1 MTAENPSS
9 GLRKKP
15 QQQRSRELVAKIIA
29 ATSEL
34 LRTIGPDAITTNHIA
49 EVTGIGKGSI
59 YQYFRTKDDIIVA
72 AIQDTARSQTPTLRT
87 ALSQIA
93 LMPPEQMIDSS
104 IDILVSFST
113 DNAAMIRYLATR
125 PDISQEVEANSDMSV
140 LMQTMVTMHV
150 QQYRDRYRS
159 DLAPENIAWL
169 FINSAIATTLVYF
182 ETAPSID
189 LEQFRTGLKYMA
201 HGLLVGAAAASSG

>member
-1 MTAENPSS
+1 M
-9 GLRKKP
+9 P
-15 QQQRSRELVAKIIA
+15 QQQRSRELVARIVA
-29 ATSEL
+29 ATSEM
-34 LRTIGPDAITTNHIA
+34 LRTVGPDAITTNHIA

-72 AIQDTARSQTPTLRT
+72 AIQDTAQRQTPTLRT

-93 LMPPEQMIDSS
+93 LLPPEQMIDSS
-104 IDILVSFST
+104 IDILVAFST
-113 DNAAMIRYLATR
+113 DNAAMIRYLAMH
-125 PDISQEVEANSDMSV
+125 PEVSQEVEANSDMSV
-140 LMQTMVTMHV
+140 LTQTMVTMHV
-150 QQYRDRYRS
+150 QQYRDRYRP

-182 ETAPSID
+182 ETATAMD

-201 HGLLVGAAAASSG
+201 HGLLAGLATTSSG